1 MPQNTLAGG
10 GVGVRID
17 EAAGGGVIIA
27 GLQIIQF
34 RFAGMEVARGAK
46 MASLSSPLAAHKML
60 PPRALGAGKRL
71 LQEEKLSPEQS
82 DGD

>member
-10 GVGVRID
+10 GVGVCVY

-34 RFAGMEVARGAK
+34 RFAVVVVATVVQK
-46 MASLSSPLAAHKML
+46 DSLSHAFEAWISL
-60 PPRALGAGKRL
+60 PKAGKSSVTSLSLRWIQFSFL
-71 LQEEKLSPEQS
+71 LP
-82 DGD
+82 